1 MLPEDNIKG
10 EPMSQTGEQVKSQE
24 QLMEEQYQVLLD
36 SFSYEGA
43 NLAAH
48 PNVTDEMVDGLYA
61 YAYGYYTE
69 GLYTESEQL
78 FRILTAVRIKST
90 LYWKGLGAALQMLK
104 KHKEAVEA
112 YSWAAIH
119 DDKFSD
125 PYPHFYAAEC
135 LHTLGDIPRG
145 LKALES
151 AKFIAKKRRDFPQL
165 VEKIELLQSI
175 WKKK

>member
-1 MLPEDNIKG
+1 
-10 EPMSQTGEQVKSQE
+10 MSQTGEEVQSQE
-24 QLMEEQYQVLLD
+24 QLMEEEFKMILEHF
-36 SFSYEGA
+36 SFEGA

-48 PNVTDEMVDGLYA
+48 PHVTDEMVDGLYA
-61 YAYGYYTE
+61 YAHGYYIE
-69 GLYTESEQL
+69 GLYAEAEQL

-119 DDKFSD
+119 DEKFSD

-151 AKFIAKKRRDFPQL
+151 AKLIAKKSKKFPQL